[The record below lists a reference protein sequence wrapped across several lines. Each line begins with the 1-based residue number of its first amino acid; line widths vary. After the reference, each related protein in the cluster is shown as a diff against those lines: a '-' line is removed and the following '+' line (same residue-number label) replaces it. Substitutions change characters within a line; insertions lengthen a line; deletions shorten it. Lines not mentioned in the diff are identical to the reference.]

1 MPTIRWAYAFL
12 DNAPGELDAS
22 NAFWQAATSSTLSP
36 VRGPEGQFATLVPE
50 RGEAWVK
57 VQRLD
62 GLPPGGRVH
71 VDLAVDGG
79 PAGLDAA
86 VRAATD
92 RGAVVEIAMDDVV
105 VMRSPGGFP
114 FCLTSWEAY
123 GSPAGQVRE
132 GSRLLDQVCL
142 DIPRTHLEQETAFW
156 QEITGWELR
165 EAGEEF
171 RSLLRPAEL
180 PLRLLLQ
187 RLDDEEGPVRGH
199 LDLASEDRDTEVAIV
214 AAKAPID
221 AASAAHIVDIVRSLR
236 AANGSGVRPTIRA
249 AIAIGRITSAA
260 GAVVRL
266 DNDTFRWACRDILSR
281 DLTRITRDGHTIIPR
296 IIDETVT
303 EVLGARRGR

>member
-1 MPTIRWAYAFL
+1 MPTVRWAYAFL
-12 DNAPGELDAS
+12 DNAPDELDAS
-22 NAFWQAATSSTLSP
+22 NAFWQAATSSSLSP

-71 VDLAVDGG
+71 VDLCVDGG

-92 RGAVVEIAMDDVV
+92 RGAVVEMEIDDVV

-123 GSPAGQVRE
+123 GAPAGQVRE

-142 DIPRTHLEQETAFW
+142 DIPRSDFDGETAFW
-156 QEITGWELR
+156 HELTGWEVR
-165 EAGEEF
+165 DAGDEF

-187 RLDDEEGPVRGH
+187 RLDDETGAVRGH
-199 LDLASEDRDTEVAIV
+199 LDLASEDRDNEVAALV
-214 AAKAPID
+214 A
-221 AASAAHIVDIVRSLR
+221 
-236 AANGSGVRPTIRA
+236 
-249 AIAIGRITSAA
+249 
-260 GAVVRL
+260 
-266 DNDTFRWACRDILSR
+266 
-281 DLTRITRDGHTIIPR
+281 
-296 IIDETVT
+296 
-303 EVLGARRGR
+303 LGATEGPRHRDWTVLHDPVGRVFCVTDRDPRTGTGR